1 MFSLGSVKFLTC
13 FLKARSHGL
22 VVKATYNQEIVDSN
36 PGAVYWMDLSNATA
50 TFSRKLRK

>member
-1 MFSLGSVKFLTC
+1 LGSVKFLTC
-13 FLKARSHGL
+13 LLKARSHGL